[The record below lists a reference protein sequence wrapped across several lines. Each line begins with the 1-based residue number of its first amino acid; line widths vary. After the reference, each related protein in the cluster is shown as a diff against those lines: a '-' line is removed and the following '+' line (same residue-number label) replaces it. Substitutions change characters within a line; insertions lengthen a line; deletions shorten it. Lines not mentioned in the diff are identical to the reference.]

1 MQLDAVA
8 LVFNLVAAM
17 LIALP
22 AALLM
27 AVTNEMDRSKSRLLL
42 TVVLLA
48 VCVVAGT
55 YLMLGD
61 NELE

>member
-8 LVFNLVAAM
+8 LVFNLVAVM

-48 VCVVAGT
+48 VCVVVGT

>member
-1 MQLDAVA
+1 MQLDAV
-8 LVFNLVAAM
+8 FNLVAVM

-48 VCVVAGT
+48 VCVVVGT